1 LTVDPARRPGR
12 PRSEAADRAILDA
25 ALEVFADAG
34 YEGFTIEEVAA
45 RAGVGKAT
53 IYRRY
58 PCKVDL
64 VMAAA
69 ACIKD
74 ETLPTPDTGSVD
86 EDLRAVARGLVRLL
100 TNTAA
105 GRAVAQMVAGVAR
118 NDELRRSHTEFS
130 KLRRATTIAAVT
142 RGIERGELRSD
153 TDPALVTDMVSGP
166 IFYRRL
172 LSGGR
177 LDAAYADELVAR
189 VLDAFRAAPV
199 AAAPA
204 AAR

>member
-1 LTVDPARRPGR
+1 MIGEEVVRRPGR

-34 YEGFTIEEVAA
+34 IDGFTIEEVAV

-69 ACIKD
+69 GCVSFSASAA
-74 ETLPTPDTGSVD
+74 PDTGNVA
-86 EDLRAVARGLVRLL
+86 EDLRTIACSLVELL
-100 TNTAA
+100 TKNPA
-105 GRAVAQMVAGVAR
+105 GRAVPQVVAAVER
-118 NDELRRSHTEFS
+118 NDELRRAHRRLSAT
-130 KLRRATTIAAVT
+130 RRASTTNAVQ
-142 RGIERGELRSD
+142 RGIDRGELPPD
-153 TDPALVTDMVSGP
+153 TDPELVADMIAGP

-172 LSGGR
+172 LSGAR
-177 LDAAYADELVAR
+177 LDAAYADRLVTT
-189 VLDAFRAAPV
+189 VLQAV
-199 AAAPA
+199 AAAPV
-204 AAR
+204 R